1 MVRYGILPKSALED
15 RRVSTLKNLNG
26 EVKRDS
32 DYIHEFSNGR
42 KIQLVRKKLSNGYL
56 VSMSFDVTPLVEKDD
71 ILEDDRHI
79 FKEALGN
86 LAKTNY
92 IFDIICRTNRGS
104 NFDEYSRSIGKV
116 HRDANGRPEVIRT
129 FVKDVTKEQFQAK
142 ALEKAKDEAIAA
154 SHAKSQ
160 FLANMSHEIRTPMNG
175 VLGMA
180 ELLSNSDIN
189 DQQREF
195 VSVINNSATAGPYA
209 TNSDESHWKR
219 C

>member
-1 MVRYGILPKSALED
+1 
-15 RRVSTLKNLNG
+15 
-26 EVKRDS
+26 
-32 DYIHEFSNGR
+32 
-42 KIQLVRKKLSNGYL
+42 
-56 VSMSFDVTPLVEKDD
+56 
-71 ILEDDRHI
+71 
-79 FKEALGN
+79 
-86 LAKTNY
+86 
-92 IFDIICRTNRGS
+92 
-104 NFDEYSRSIGKV
+104 V

-195 VSVINNSATAGPYA
+195 VSVINNSATALLTIINDILDFSKIEAGALQLDPTPLKIKVTDTGIGIEKHKIDHVFQKFTQADGSTTRNYGGTGLGLSITKKIVELMSGRMSVSLSICVFPHA
-209 TNSDESHWKR
+209 TMVLMPSMRW
-219 C
+219 